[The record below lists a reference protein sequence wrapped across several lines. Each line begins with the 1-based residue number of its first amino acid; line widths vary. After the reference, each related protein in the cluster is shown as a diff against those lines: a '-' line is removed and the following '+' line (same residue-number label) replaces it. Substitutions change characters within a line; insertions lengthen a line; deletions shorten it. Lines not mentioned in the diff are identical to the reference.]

1 VIHDL
6 KFAIPFFLAQ
16 KQHVSWGQSTC
27 CRFMT
32 IIVVSFRYI
41 CLSTLPATFPS
52 KLGLR
57 LEHSGTDLCRGE
69 GVDLMSWFNL
79 NNRALGCN
87 ALPQCMPCRTRKNL
101 EQSRN
106 RERDLQRDPLRGCA
120 RRGHHKGGQKRLQK
134 TGWEACCDMPSSG
147 SGLWSQMTIPPK
159 VPQKSVCE
167 NSAFPNLVK
176 RIEQWLIMIKLLCIL
191 LACR

>member
-1 VIHDL
+1 MQLSPQPL
-6 KFAIPFFLAQ
+6 KKLALMESTSDSRPEIRHSICLWPQNSTFLGASR
-16 KQHVSWGQSTC
+16 HVV
-27 CRFMT
+27 RFMT

-41 CLSTLPATFPS
+41 CLSTLPATVPS

-87 ALPQCMPCRTRKNL
+87 ALPRCMPCRTRKNL

-120 RRGHHKGGQKRLQK
+120 HRGHHKGGQKRLQK
-134 TGWEACCDMPSSG
+134 QAGRHAVICPQVEVGCGPKDDS
-147 SGLWSQMTIPPK
+147 PK

-167 NSAFPNLVK
+167 NSAFPN
-176 RIEQWLIMIKLLCIL
+176 
-191 LACR
+191 